1 MVWPWDGKAIRKI
14 ETIDLSDIQ
23 ELDEIEILAA
33 GERAIV
39 VDVPVIP
46 GQDSYML
53 EIIGKNEMPLFY
65 TRKEFKFI
73 ER

>member
-14 ETIDLSDIQ
+14 ETIDL
-23 ELDEIEILAA
+23 
-33 GERAIV
+33 

-73 ER
+73 KR

>member
-1 MVWPWDGKAIRKI
+1 MKRKI
-14 ETIDLSDIQ
+14 KTINLSDIQ
-23 ELDEIEILAA
+23 ELDEVEILAT

-73 ER
+73 KR